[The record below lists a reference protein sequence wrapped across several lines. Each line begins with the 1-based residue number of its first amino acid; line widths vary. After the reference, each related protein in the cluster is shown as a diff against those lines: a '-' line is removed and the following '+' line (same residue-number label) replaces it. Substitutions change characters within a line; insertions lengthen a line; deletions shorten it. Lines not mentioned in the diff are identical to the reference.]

1 MPEQSATRLA
11 QINAHDRDSRIT
23 FQEEGHVYTVDGV
36 PNVYDSVT
44 TVIHH
49 FFSVFDADKV
59 IDKMMASKNWP
70 NNAKYFGM
78 SKEEIKAQW
87 AAAGEY
93 ASSMGSKMHL
103 EIEMFFDDPEHHEF
117 AKYEAVEGIKH
128 SREFEYF
135 LNFYKEC
142 VIPKIKIYR
151 TEMYVFDEETKICG
165 SIDALFQDL
174 NDPTLFYI
182 GDWKRSN
189 EIKKHNPWQSGLFP
203 VNHLE
208 DTNYSKYSLQ
218 LNLYKYILEKKY
230 NMRIGGMFLIV
241 LHPKNDKYIVE
252 YVHDMGKEIEN
263 IITYRA
269 NENQKHEEVVTPSG
283 NA

>member
-11 QINAHDRDSRIT
+11 QVNAHERDSRIT
-23 FQEEGHVYTVDGV
+23 FQEEGHIYTVDGV

-49 FFSVFDADKV
+49 YFDEFNADKV

-78 SKEEIKAQW
+78 SKEAIKAQW

-93 ASSMGSKMHL
+93 ASTMGSKLHL
-103 EIEMFFDDPEHHEF
+103 EIEMFFDDEEHYLKADKNENQSAEF
-117 AKYEAVEGIKH
+117 Q
-128 SREFEYF
+128 YF

-189 EIKKHNPWQSGLFP
+189 EIKKHNPWQSGFFP

-241 LHPKNDKYIVE
+241 LHPKNDNYVVE
-252 YVHDMGKEIEN
+252 TVFDMKKEIEN
-263 IITYRA
+263 IITYRS
-269 NENQKHEEVVTPSG
+269 NEKQKNEEVVTPSG
-283 NA
+283 NT

>member
-11 QINAHDRDSRIT
+11 LINAHERDSRIT
-23 FQEEGHVYTVDGV
+23 FQEEGHVYTVDGM
-36 PNVYDSVT
+36 PNVYESVT

-49 FFSVFDADKV
+49 FFEEFDADKV

-70 NNAKYFGM
+70 NNVKYYG
-78 SKEEIKAQW
+78 KTKDEIKAQW
-87 AAAGEY
+87 TSAGEY

-103 EIEMFFDDPEHHEF
+103 DIEMFFDDEDHHV
-117 AKYEAVEGIKH
+117 KYETMEAH
-128 SREFEYF
+128 SIEFKYF
-135 LNFYKEC
+135 LNFYKKC

-189 EIKKHNPWQSGLFP
+189 EIKKHNPWKNGLFP

-218 LNLYKYILEKKY
+218 LNLYKYILEKNY
-230 NMRIGGMFLIV
+230 NMKIGGMFLIV
-241 LHPKNDKYIVE
+241 LHPKNDNYLVE
-252 YVHDMGKEIEN
+252 YVNDMGKEIKD
-263 IITYRA
+263 IIKYRVSTKMV
-269 NENQKHEEVVTPSG
+269 NLSG
-283 NA
+283 NTNIV